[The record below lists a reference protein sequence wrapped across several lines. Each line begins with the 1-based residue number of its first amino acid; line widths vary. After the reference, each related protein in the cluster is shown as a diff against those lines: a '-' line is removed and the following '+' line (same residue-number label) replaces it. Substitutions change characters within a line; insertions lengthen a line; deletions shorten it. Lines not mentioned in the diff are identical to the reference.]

1 MSMSSAISM
10 NVRGLVT
17 VRAGRMLNMTAGITV
32 VIRGGFPCCGLG
44 GGDKRCLKGER
55 QHRHHHDDGAHTPSK
70 TLRNAPQLLASAMV
84 HYCQVT
90 PNGADQSTPRVD
102 TSDEML
108 TRELLIPL
116 RLGWAR
122 PTFDSRQR
130 DAHFFGIDLVN
141 QATTT

>member
-1 MSMSSAISM
+1 MSSAISM

-32 VIRGGFPCCGLG
+32 VIRGGFPCCGFG
-44 GGDKRCLKGER
+44 RGDKCCLKGER

-70 TLRNAPQLLASAMV
+70 TLGNAPQLHASAMV

-90 PNGADQSTPRVD
+90 PNGADQSTPCVD
-102 TSDEML
+102 ASDEML
-108 TRELLIPL
+108 MRELLIPL
-116 RLGWAR
+116 RFWLA
-122 PTFDSRQR
+122 PTFDSCQR